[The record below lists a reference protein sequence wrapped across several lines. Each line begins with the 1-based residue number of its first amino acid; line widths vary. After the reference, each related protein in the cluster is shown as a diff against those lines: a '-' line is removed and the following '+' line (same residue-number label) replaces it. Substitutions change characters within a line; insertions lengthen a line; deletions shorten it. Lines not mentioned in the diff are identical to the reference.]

1 MEIAIAEEKA
11 AQVQLSEKVDALEDE
26 SLELCETVE
35 KLLTESEEIAT
46 FERGK
51 YLDNIR
57 ACCYELLSFNVG
69 VKNIEKVIRS
79 VLSNM
84 TGKSISRLPS
94 KTTLCDMMIE
104 SLTVAQ
110 AQLAEKLRRIIL
122 LYTPMVPQS
131 MENILV
137 LLNATPKDET
147 LSSWASTVAD
157 LVRAD
162 IVFQLETWVSG
173 SSVFS
178 DIQQDSWQNS
188 LSAEHVYRTQCS

>member
-137 LLNATPKDET
+137 LLM
-147 LSSWASTVAD
+147 
-157 LVRAD
+157 
-162 IVFQLETWVSG
+162 
-173 SSVFS
+173 
-178 DIQQDSWQNS
+178 
-188 LSAEHVYRTQCS
+188 